1 MTTPHSLFPLIQV
14 MFTISLANFLKELG
28 GKLVATKLKLL
39 LLLLWHKWNKFHCE
53 GKKTKVHNP

>member
-1 MTTPHSLFPLIQV
+1 